1 VAEDREAGTVAAVF
15 REEYGRAVSVLVRTT
30 GDLGLAEDAVQEA
43 FAAAAERWP
52 ADGVPDHP
60 CAWIITTA
68 RRRAVDRF
76 RREAVRGSKEAAA
89 AALADEEP
97 RREPLGDDRLALLFV
112 CCHPAL
118 AMPARVALALR
129 IIGGLTTAQVAA
141 AFLVPEPTLA
151 QRISR
156 AKAKIRDARIPY
168 RVPAAEELP
177 ERLAGVL
184 AVIYLIYNEGYS
196 AGLNEGY
203 SAGLGEPPARAGLC
217 AEAVRL
223 ARVLVQLLPGEPE
236 ARGLL
241 ALLLLSE
248 SRRTARSGPGGV
260 LVPLAEQDR
269 SLWDRDLIDE
279 GSALVHECLA
289 RGRLGQYQLQA
300 AIQAVHAAAASA
312 EATDWRRIVRL
323 YDLLAELAP
332 GPVVALNRAVAV
344 AEAEGPEAALALV
357 GALDLAGY
365 HVFHAVRADLLAR
378 TGRTAEAAAEY
389 AEASRLAP
397 GAGER
402 SYLAGRA
409 ARLSRT

>member
-1 VAEDREAGTVAAVF
+1 MAEEREAGTVAAVF

-52 ADGVPDHP
+52 SDGIPDHP
-60 CAWIITTA
+60 GAWIITTA

-97 RREPLGDDRLALLFV
+97 RHEPLGDDRLALLFV

-184 AVIYLIYNEGYS
+184 AVVYLIY
-196 AGLNEGY
+196 NEGY

-269 SLWDRDLIDE
+269 SLWDADLIAE
-279 GSALVHECLA
+279 GTALVHECLA

-344 AEAEGPEAALALV
+344 AEAEGPGAALALV
-357 GALDLAGY
+357 DALDLTGY

-378 TGRTAEAAAEY
+378 TGRAAEAAAEY

-397 GAGER
+397 AAGER
-402 SYLAGRA
+402 SYLEGRA
-409 ARLSRT
+409 RRLSGT

>member
-1 VAEDREAGTVAAVF
+1 MAEAEDARTVAAVF
-15 REEYGRAVSVLVRTT
+15 REEYGRAVSVLMRTT

-43 FAAAAERWP
+43 FAAAAQRWP
-52 ADGVPDHP
+52 ADGVPEHP
-60 CAWIITTA
+60 GAWIITTA

-76 RREAVRGSKEAAA
+76 RREAARGSKEAAA
-89 AALADEEP
+89 ADLADDAPRSEP
-97 RREPLGDDRLALLFV
+97 FGDDRLALLFV

-129 IIGGLTTAQVAA
+129 VIGGLTTAQIAA
-141 AFLVPEPTLA
+141 AFLVTEATLA

-168 RVPAAEELP
+168 RIPAAEELP

-196 AGLNEGY
+196 AGL
-203 SAGLGEPPARAGLC
+203 GEPPARAGLC

-223 ARVLVQLLPGEPE
+223 ARVLVRLLPHEPE
-236 ARGLL
+236 ATGLL

-248 SRRTARSGPGGV
+248 SRRNARSGPGGV

-269 SLWDRDLIDE
+269 SHWDGVLIAE
-279 GSALVHECLA
+279 GTALVRECLA

-300 AIQAVHAAAASA
+300 AIQAEHAAAASS

-323 YDLLAELAP
+323 YDLLAEVAP
-332 GPVVALNRAVAV
+332 GPVVQLNRAVAV
-344 AEAEGPEAALALV
+344 AEAQGPAAALALV
-357 GALDLAGY
+357 DGLGLAGY
-365 HVFHAVRADLLAR
+365 HVYHAVRADLLAR
-378 TGRTAEAAAEY
+378 TGRAAEAAAEY
-389 AEASRLAP
+389 AEAAQLAP
-397 GAGER
+397 SAGER
-402 SYLAGRA
+402 SYLEERGHRLAGA
-409 ARLSRT
+409 

>member
-1 VAEDREAGTVAAVF
+1 MAEDREAGTVAAVF

-43 FAAAAERWP
+43 FAAAAESWP

-60 CAWIITTA
+60 GAWIITTA

-141 AFLVPEPTLA
+141 AFLVPEPTVA

-196 AGLNEGY
+196 AGL
-203 SAGLGEPPARAGLC
+203 GEPPARAGLC
-217 AEAVRL
+217 AEAARL

-260 LVPLAEQDR
+260 LVPLAEQYR

-323 YDLLAELAP
+323 YDLLAEVAP

-357 GALDLAGY
+357 GALDLTGY

-402 SYLAGRA
+402 SYLARCA
-409 ARLSRT
+409 RRLSGT

>member
-1 VAEDREAGTVAAVF
+1 VAEAEDARTVAAVF

-52 ADGVPDHP
+52 ADGVPEHP
-60 CAWIITTA
+60 GAWIITTA

-76 RREAVRGSKEAAA
+76 RREAARGSKEAAA
-89 AALADEEP
+89 ADLADDAPRSEP
-97 RREPLGDDRLALLFV
+97 FGDDRLALLFV

-129 IIGGLTTAQVAA
+129 VIGGLTTAQIAA
-141 AFLVPEPTLA
+141 AFLVTEATLA

-177 ERLAGVL
+177 ERLSGVL
-184 AVIYLIYNEGYS
+184 AVIYLIY
-196 AGLNEGY
+196 NEGY

-223 ARVLVQLLPGEPE
+223 ARVLVRLLPHEPE
-236 ARGLL
+236 ATGLL

-269 SLWDRDLIDE
+269 SHWDGALIAE
-279 GSALVHECLA
+279 GTALVRECLA

-300 AIQAVHAAAASA
+300 AIQAEHAAAASS
-312 EATDWRRIVRL
+312 ETTDWRRIVRL
-323 YDLLAELAP
+323 YDLLAEVAP
-332 GPVVALNRAVAV
+332 GPVVQLNRAVAV
-344 AEAEGPEAALALV
+344 AEAQGPAAALALV
-357 GALDLAGY
+357 DRLGLAGY
-365 HVFHAVRADLLAR
+365 HVYHAVRADLLAR
-378 TGRTAEAAAEY
+378 TGRAAEAAAEY
-389 AEASRLAP
+389 AEAAQLAP
-397 GAGER
+397 SAGER
-402 SYLAGRA
+402 SYLEERGHRLAGA
-409 ARLSRT
+409 

>member
-1 VAEDREAGTVAAVF
+1 MAEAGDGGAVAAVF

-43 FAAAAERWP
+43 FAAAAERWA
-52 ADGVPDHP
+52 ADGMPEHP
-60 CAWIITTA
+60 GAWIITTA

-76 RREAVRGSKEAAA
+76 RREAARGSREAAA
-89 AALADEEP
+89 SALADDAPPSEP
-97 RREPLGDDRLALLFV
+97 FGDERLALLFV

-129 IIGGLTTAQVAA
+129 IIGGLTTAQIAA
-141 AFLVPEPTLA
+141 AFLVPEATLA

-156 AKAKIRDARIPY
+156 TKAKIRDAGIPY
-168 RVPAAEELP
+168 RVPPADELP
-177 ERLAGVL
+177 GRLSGVL

-196 AGLNEGY
+196 AGL
-203 SAGLGEPPARAGLC
+203 GEPPARAGLC
-217 AEAVRL
+217 SEAVRL
-223 ARVLVQLLPGEPE
+223 ARVLVRLLPGEPE
-236 ARGLL
+236 AVGLL

-248 SRRTARSGPGGV
+248 SRRMARSGPGGV

-269 SLWDRDLIDE
+269 SLWDAALIGE
-279 GSALVHECLA
+279 GTALVRECLA

-300 AIQAVHAAAASA
+300 AIQAVHAVAGSA

-323 YDLLAELAP
+323 YDLLAEVAP

-344 AEAEGPEAALALV
+344 AEAEGPAVALALV
-357 GALDLAGY
+357 DGLGLTGY

-378 TGRTAEAAAEY
+378 TGRGAQAAAEF
-389 AEASRLAP
+389 AQAARLAP

-402 SYLAGRA
+402 AYLE
-409 ARLSRT
+409 ARGSRLTGT